1 MTSILAEETL
11 NRWLIR
17 CGVTTVN
24 GRVLDAQGCCS
35 IALEG
40 GQEVLVMLPANQT
53 CVYFYGLVGELDL
66 SRDNGVLTLAMTLNL
81 DPAYTRG
88 AALGFDPERRQLL
101 LRAFHSLEEAREDEL
116 DRVLRNFGELVR
128 QLRDYVER
136 YRHQVPASA
145 VPRAVRE
152 GGSLNALALAAG
164 RRLA

>member
-1 MTSILAEETL
+1 MTSIQAEETL

-17 CGVTTVN
+17 CGVTTMN
-24 GRVLDAQGCCS
+24 GRVLDAQGCCNV
-35 IALEG
+35 ALED

-81 DPAYTRG
+81 DPANTRG

-101 LRAFHSLEEAREDEL
+101 LRAVHPLEQTNDDEL

-128 QLRDYVER
+128 ELGAYFER
-136 YRHQVPASA
+136 CRQPASSVA
-145 VPRAVRE
+145 
-152 GGSLNALALAAG
+152 SLSRPGPTSLSVLALTGGCA
-164 RRLA
+164 

>member
-1 MTSILAEETL
+1 MTSIQAEETI

-17 CGVTTVN
+17 CGVTAVN

-35 IALEG
+35 VALED

-101 LRAFHSLEEAREDEL
+101 LRAVHPLEQARDDEL

-136 YRHQVPASA
+136 YRHQAPASA
-145 VPRAVRE
+145 TPRTARE
-152 GGSLNALALAAG
+152 GGSLSSLVLAAG
-164 RRLA
+164 GRLA